1 MFSNQKV
8 QIQIISLLNLFLTL
22 GSLGTQAQAFEEH
35 ISNILNCHVYES
47 SRPNKNLY
55 K

>member
-22 GSLGTQAQAFEEH
+22 GSLGTQAQAFEAH

-47 SRPNKNLY
+47 
-55 K
+55 